1 MKVSQLK
8 WSNHNWQHISGEVDT
23 KNQLCLL
30 FGSRFNI
37 EADIQTAVAQLRN
50 KNPNATVVTAS
61 TAGNIAD
68 ENLIDNTIIATC
80 INLEKTTV
88 KAEVFGLTNII
99 DEELGK
105 NIASKFDT
113 NNLAYLL
120 ILSTT
125 GVNAGNV
132 LKGINS
138 VFQGK
143 VPVSGGIAGDDTR
156 FEKTLVGLNDHIATN
171 QLVAVGFYSNN
182 LIVSHGSKGGWDT
195 FGPIRKVTKCKGNIL
210 YEVDNKP
217 VLNLYKEYLGE
228 KAKELPAAGLL
239 FPFAII
245 DKETKEYIVRGLQNI
260 DETTN
265 SLVLFGDIEEGQNLQ
280 LMRANFDNLIDGAGE
295 SAKETF
301 LSNKQEPELAILISC
316 VARRLVLG
324 ELTEEELT
332 EVKKMLGTKATL
344 CGFYSYSELSPV
356 VGNNACQLHNQT
368 MTITTL
374 SEN

>member
-37 EADIQTAVAQLRN
+37 EADIQTAVAQLIN

-68 ENLIDNTIIATC
+68 ENLIDNTII
-80 INLEKTTV
+80 V
-88 KAEVFGLTNII
+88 
-99 DEELGK
+99 
-105 NIASKFDT
+105 
-113 NNLAYLL
+113 
-120 ILSTT
+120 
-125 GVNAGNV
+125 
-132 LKGINS
+132 
-138 VFQGK
+138 
-143 VPVSGGIAGDDTR
+143 
-156 FEKTLVGLNDHIATN
+156 
-171 QLVAVGFYSNN
+171 
-182 LIVSHGSKGGWDT
+182 
-195 FGPIRKVTKCKGNIL
+195 
-210 YEVDNKP
+210 
-217 VLNLYKEYLGE
+217 
-228 KAKELPAAGLL
+228 
-239 FPFAII
+239 
-245 DKETKEYIVRGLQNI
+245 
-260 DETTN
+260 
-265 SLVLFGDIEEGQNLQ
+265 
-280 LMRANFDNLIDGAGE
+280 RANFDNLIDGAGE

-368 MTITTL
+368 MRITTL